1 MHSAAGDFRA
11 DFQAKTEG
19 RPFRLIWH
27 EVVPPVGDRV
37 LAYEMALFTLCG
49 VLAWL
54 FGQRVPLVAVSLP
67 FPKPRHA
74 MSLSQLMGAPLQ
86 FDAETASLDF
96 APDALSLHIV
106 RTPDEIPR
114 LMRHAPAS
122 LIQVLVEQAAL
133 PTQLIALLQQSMPHS
148 LTLEEAASQMAMS
161 PRTLHRKLAAL
172 GESFQSIEDGW
183 RFRQASQLLSCTDNP
198 VKQIAMDL
206 GFSDQATFRRAFSQW
221 AGHLPGILRRAR
233 LESVKQNQ

>member
-1 MHSAAGDFRA
+1 
-11 DFQAKTEG
+11 
-19 RPFRLIWH
+19 
-27 EVVPPVGDRV
+27 
-37 LAYEMALFTLCG
+37 
-49 VLAWL
+49 
-54 FGQRVPLVAVSLP
+54 
-67 FPKPRHA
+67 